1 MGHQAEPDAGALQHR
16 TLGRFETG
24 LVAANRAIIV
34 IMMVGMVG
42 LVFINVLSR
51 YLLNTSI
58 VWAEELSQF
67 LMVWIVFLGAGLGF
81 REGRHVAVEFF
92 QDLLPVQLRHRV
104 RVGIFVGLVLFL
116 LGLLVLGLRYAH
128 FAADQQTPVLN
139 ISYAIPYLCL
149 PLGAL
154 LFLCHLWLVRDD
166 FIAGRVE
173 APENL
178 ESSMAEDH

>member
-1 MGHQAEPDAGALQHR
+1 MGHQADPDAGALQHR

-67 LMVWIVFLGAGLGF
+67 LMC
-81 REGRHVAVEFF
+81 
-92 QDLLPVQLRHRV
+92 QDEAQT
-104 RVGIFVGLVLFL
+104 IFP
-116 LGLLVLGLRYAH
+116 A
-128 FAADQQTPVLN
+128 TPQRT
-139 ISYAIPYLCL
+139 
-149 PLGAL
+149 AL
-154 LFLCHLWLVRDD
+154 AR
-166 FIAGRVE
+166 
-173 APENL
+173 
-178 ESSMAEDH
+178 